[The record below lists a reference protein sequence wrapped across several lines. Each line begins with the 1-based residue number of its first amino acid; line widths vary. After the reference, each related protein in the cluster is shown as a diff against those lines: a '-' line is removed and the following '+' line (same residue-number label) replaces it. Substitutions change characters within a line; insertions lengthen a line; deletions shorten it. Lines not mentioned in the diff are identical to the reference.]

1 VEGADAGQVRGDA
14 AVIADVW
21 SKRDFVAV
29 GFVLAAVALVAL
41 GALLHVAV
49 LMSAGIVVG
58 AIGLVVLVV
67 WRILRGPNRPPGSDR
82 WV

>member
-1 VEGADAGQVRGDA
+1 M
-14 AVIADVW
+14 IADVW

-29 GFVLAAVALVAL
+29 GFMLAAVALVAL
-41 GALLHVAV
+41 GALLHITV
-49 LMSAGIVVG
+49 LMIAGVVVG